1 MAGFDHNPTMR
12 DILGEEGFKKFQHI
26 NADAVE
32 ITESTLYRFNPEL
45 SNPPDEIA
53 KVAVDFW
60 RPKAMMAAT
69 SKSKAATM
77 EPASAKEPVKR
88 P

>member
-1 MAGFDHNPTMR
+1 MR
-12 DILGEEGFKKFQHI
+12 DILGDEGLKKFQQM

-32 ITESTLYRFNPEL
+32 IAESTLYRFNPDL

-53 KVAVDFW
+53 KVAADFW
-60 RPKAMMAAT
+60 HPKAMMAAT
-69 SKSKAATM
+69 AKPKAATM
-77 EPASAKEPVKR
+77 EPASTKEPVKK